1 VRGINAQVAHV
12 TAHPEQLPLEF
23 QIAGV
28 RPVPWTPE
36 VVISRMAG
44 YVMTRNAE
52 SEVQRARLAHAVGVA
67 RVAEFMPPDPPVAV
81 MVPDG
86 LDLADLMADV
96 LALAADADA
105 PCGSTCRPPPRWAD
119 SVPRTAR
126 AVASAFADAARP
138 HASPG
143 PAVALAGLAEAYS
156 TVGSNNWVVSG
167 ARSASGR
174 PCSRTIRTGPCACRR
189 CDTRFTSTGRAGT

>member
-1 VRGINAQVAHV
+1 VRGIKRAVAHV

-23 QIAGV
+23 PDRRRAAGA
-28 RPVPWTPE
+28 WTPE

-86 LDLADLMADV
+86 LDLADLTADV

-105 PCGSTCRPPPRWAD
+105 PVRLD
-119 SVPRTAR
+119 VPAAAAVGRFGPLAPAR

-138 HASPG
+138 HASPAR
-143 PAVALAGLAEAYS
+143 PWRSLASPRL
-156 TVGSNNWVVSG
+156 TR
-167 ARSASGR
+167 RSAPTTGWCR
-174 PCSRTIRTGPCACRR
+174 ARGPPAAGPCSRTIRTGPCACRR
-189 CDTRFTSTGRAGT
+189 CR